1 MHKRYIQYF
10 LLFLPPFYIQS
21 QWSSHYL
28 VEFSV
33 LHFKLSKHPKVKNS
47 LSSSLWW
54 LKSQGSRLLKKW
66 RSPLKMLKEI
76 LKSTMISCF
85 VSLAWSAH
93 CYVLVTLQLRV
104 IAPMAMKCVEF
115 RSFTDFSP
123 ESPNHWQNWLV
134 QIYCFANSGK
144 IRIWAMRAKYKTKS
158 KTHGAY
164 MSHGMVAI
172 LWTAIPCIFYEFF
185 TKTVERKQ
193 PRISHNFREIVK
205 IANAIQQ

>member
-33 LHFKLSKHPKVKNS
+33 LRFKLSKHPKVKNS

-93 CYVLVTLQLRV
+93 CYILVTLQLRV
-104 IAPMAMKCVEF
+104 IAPNGHEMCGISEF
-115 RSFTDFSP
+115 YWFQPRKP
-123 ESPNHWQNWLV
+123 QPLNWLV

-144 IRIWAMRAKYKTKS
+144 IRIWAMQAKYKTKS

-172 LWTAIPCIFYEFF
+172 LWTAIPCMFYGFF

-205 IANAIQQ
+205 IANAIQ